1 MSRRPDRAAFL
12 PIGPLLRSAVFLLLQ
27 LVVTVP
33 YALLAMLTF
42 PFPPQRRYH
51 IIMGW
56 CRINVRMI
64 HAILGIRW
72 RIEGWE
78 NLPSRPAVVLAKHQS
93 ALETILFP
101 VLFPPQSFVLKRELH
116 WLPFFGWGLAM
127 LPMIAIDRSRGA
139 DAMTQVKLEGA
150 KRLSEGWW
158 VSVYPEGTRMP
169 VGGRRRYKL
178 GGATLATY
186 AGAPVVPVAL
196 NTGEL
201 WPRRA
206 FIKYPGEALI
216 IVGPTIE
223 TAGRKPEEVNA
234 EVEAWIENTMRA
246 RFPHHYVREAQ
257 TVNV

>member
-1 MSRRPDRAAFL
+1 MKSAADGSAL
-12 PIGPLLRSAVFLLLQ
+12 SLIGPLLRSALFLLLQ
-27 LVVTVP
+27 LLVTVP
-33 YALLAMLTF
+33 YALLAVLSF
-42 PFPPQRRYH
+42 PLPAQRRYH
-51 IIMGW
+51 LIMGW
-56 CRINVRMI
+56 CRVNVRMI
-64 HAILGIRW
+64 QRILGIRW

-78 NLPSRPAVVLAKHQS
+78 NLPQGPAVVLSKHQS

-101 VLFPPQSFVLKRELH
+101 VLFPPQSFVLKRELY

-150 KRLSEGWW
+150 RRLSEGWW

-178 GGATLATY
+178 GGATLAAY
-186 AGAPVVPVAL
+186 AGAPIVPVAL

-216 IVGPTIE
+216 IVGPAIE
-223 TAGRKPEEVNA
+223 TAGRSPEVVNA
-234 EVEAWIENTMRA
+234 EVEAWIETTMHT
-246 RFPHHYVREAQ
+246 RFPHHYMRKQQ
-257 TVNV
+257 TVSI